1 MLGGSPM
8 FNRLKVTP
16 EAIDA
21 IKNFSAPQG
30 ELAFGKVMC
39 PVMIVSDFDNGE
51 WGPLEMLPYGPIS
64 LDPTTKVLH
73 YGQEIFEGMK
83 GYRTG
88 GKGPFL
94 FRPDQNFERFNFSAR
109 RMGMPEVPE
118 DLFMDAVKGM
128 TSYCA
133 DFIPKRSG
141 ESLYIRPFMF
151 ATEEHLGIKP
161 AGKMK
166 FMVIASPSGAYISA
180 DYVKVKIEKNYT
192 RACPG
197 GTGNA
202 KTGGNYAGSLVA
214 AVEAGKQ
221 GFHQT
226 LWLDG
231 LHKKYIEE
239 LSGMNFFAFVDNKL
253 YTPALTDTI
262 LNGIT
267 RSSIMTLAKDLGK
280 TVVEE
285 QMDINWLLEKIND
298 GSCTEAF
305 MCGTASIVVPIAEF
319 GDDKG
324 NKWVL
329 PNNNGPV
336 AFSIK
341 ETLLGLQEGRLE
353 DKYGWVIPVEV
364 TH

>member
-1 MLGGSPM
+1 M
-8 FNRLKVTP
+8 FNRLNVTP

-51 WGPLEMLPYGPIS
+51 WGALEMLPYGPIS

-118 DLFMDAVKGM
+118 DLFMDAVKGI

-133 DFIPKRSG
+133 NFIPKRSG

-267 RSSIMTLAKDLGK
+267 RASIMTLAKDLGK

-324 NKWVL
+324 NKWAL

>member
-1 MLGGSPM
+1 M
-8 FNRLKVTP
+8 FNRLKVTEEAK
-16 EAIDA
+16 EAIE
-21 IKNFSAPQG
+21 NFTLPSG
-30 ELAFGKVMC
+30 EMGFGKIMC
-39 PVMIVSDFDNGE
+39 PVMIVCDFENGE
-51 WGPLEMLPYGPIS
+51 WGELEMIPYGPIS

-94 FRPDQNFERFNFSAR
+94 FRPDKNFQRFNFSAR

-118 DLFMDAVKGM
+118 DVFMESVKGI

-133 DFIPKRSG
+133 DFIPRRSG

-166 FMVIASPSGAYISA
+166 FMVIASPSGAYLSS
-180 DYVKVKIEKNYT
+180 DYVKVKIERKYA

-202 KTGGNYAGSLVA
+202 KTGGNYAGGLLA
-214 AVEAGKQ
+214 AVNATKQ
-221 GFHQT
+221 GFHQS

-231 LHKKYIEE
+231 FTKKNIEE
-239 LSGMNFFAFVDNKL
+239 LSGMNFFAFIDNKL
-253 YTPALTDTI
+253 YTPKITDTI
-262 LNGIT
+262 LDGIT
-267 RSSIMTLAKDLGK
+267 RDSIITLARDLGK

-285 QMDINWLLEKIND
+285 TMEIDWLLSKINE
-298 GSCTEAF
+298 GTCTEAF

-319 GDDKG
+319 GDDTG
-324 NKWVL
+324 ASWVL
-329 PNNNGPV
+329 PNNKGPV
-336 AFSIK
+336 AFSIR

-353 DKYGWVIPVEV
+353 DKYGWVVKV
-364 TH
+364 DGKQVRN